1 MGAANA
7 APFVY
12 EVTDMGLD
20 TAFEFAAATA
30 REAGALLREYYRRGV
45 TAEYKGAIDL
55 VTEADRA
62 SEALILERL
71 RAAYPDH
78 AILAEE
84 SGAHQQAGPCTW
96 IVDPLDGTTNFAHGF
111 PHFSVTL
118 ALQIEDAIEIGVTY
132 DPLRD
137 ELFTARRGQGAWLND
152 RAIRVS
158 TTPRLDRALLCTGFP
173 YDRRT
178 NPLNNTQQFV
188 DFLLRAQGVSR
199 VGSAALDLA
208 YVACG
213 RIDGFWEFRLNA
225 WDIAAGI
232 LLAQEAGGR
241 VTEPDGTPVHQ
252 WTGRIV
258 ASNGLFHAE
267 MIDVLAQS
275 QSTWPAAR
283 R

>member
-1 MGAANA
+1 M
-7 APFVY
+7 
-12 EVTDMGLD
+12 DLD
-20 TAFEFAAATA
+20 AAFEFAAAIA
-30 REAGALLREYYRRGV
+30 REAGALLRDYYRRGV
-45 TAEYKGAIDL
+45 TAEYKGVIDL
-55 VTEADRA
+55 VTDADRA
-62 SEALILERL
+62 SESLILDRL

-111 PHFSVTL
+111 PHFSVTM
-118 ALQIEDAIEIGVTY
+118 ALQIEDALEIGATY

-137 ELFTARRGQGAWLND
+137 ELFAARRGRGAWLNG
-152 RAIRVS
+152 RVIHVS
-158 TTPRLDRALLCTGFP
+158 QTPRLDRALLCTGFP

-213 RIDGFWEFRLNA
+213 RLDGFWEFRLNA
-225 WDIAAGI
+225 WDMAAG
-232 LLAQEAGGR
+232 LLLVQEAGGCA
-241 VTEPDGTPVHQ
+241 TEPDGAPARQ
-252 WTGRIV
+252 WSGRV
-258 ASNGLFHAE
+258 AASNGLFHAE
-267 MIDVLAQS
+267 MIAVLAQS

>member
-1 MGAANA
+1 M
-7 APFVY
+7 
-12 EVTDMGLD
+12 DLD
-20 TAFEFAAATA
+20 AAFEFAAATA
-30 REAGALLREYYRRGV
+30 QEAGALLRAHYRRGV

-62 SEALILERL
+62 AEALILDRI

-84 SGAHQQAGPCTW
+84 SGAHQQAGPYTW

-118 ALQIEDAIEIGVTY
+118 ALQIEDALEIGVTY

-137 ELFTARRGQGAWLND
+137 ELFAARRGRGAWLND
-152 RAIRVS
+152 QRIRVS

-188 DFLLRAQGVSR
+188 DFLMQAQSVSR

-213 RIDGFWEFRLNA
+213 RLDGFWEFRLNA
-225 WDIAAGI
+225 WDMAAG
-232 LLAQEAGGR
+232 LVLVQEAGGHA
-241 VTEPDGTPVHQ
+241 TEPDGAAVHQ

-258 ASNGLFHAE
+258 ASNSLFHAE

-275 QSTWPAAR
+275 QSTWPAVR
-283 R
+283 G

>member
-1 MGAANA
+1 MN
-7 APFVY
+7 
-12 EVTDMGLD
+12 LD
-20 TAFEFAAATA
+20 NAFEFAAATA
-30 REAGALLREYYRRGV
+30 REAGALVREYYRRGV
-45 TAEYKGAIDL
+45 QAEYKGEIDL

-62 SEALILERL
+62 SETLILNRI

-84 SGAHQQAGPCTW
+84 SGANTQVSPCRW

-118 ALQIEDAIEIGVTY
+118 ALQIEDALEIGVTY

-137 ELFTARRGQGAWLND
+137 ELFAARRGQGAWLND
-152 RAIRVS
+152 RAIHVS
-158 TTPRLDRALLCTGFP
+158 RTPRLDQALLCTGFP

-178 NPLNNTQQFV
+178 NPLNNTRQFV

-213 RIDGFWEFRLNA
+213 RLDGYWEFRLSA
-225 WDIAAGI
+225 WDMAAGV
-232 LLAQEAGGR
+232 LLVNEAGGK
-241 VTEPDGTPVHQ
+241 TSEPDDSPMRQ

-275 QSTWPAAR
+275 QSTWSTAR
-283 R
+283 